1 MAGNVN
7 GASPNNANEVAYQNI
22 QKKTVHASADGD
34 QNKTVDLNEAKGKYE
49 SIFENAA
56 KGDSSTIETKIGTSR
71 LNSGVDINV
80 AKTTIQK
87 YLGGT
92 TMGKL
97 LNNWTGFGNINYNAI
112 EISDGEFAGDVQS
125 QIDTQ
130 IETAVQQ
137 RVQQY
142 TSQITTQYEAALDKA
157 IEQAENELKGDL
169 HANTETNGANGK
181 EGLTKTQLANIKYKR
196 TSQEIGAT
204 GDERNTNIAT
214 FNSSQLD
221 AKDTDKTKGYTTTVA
236 FLEANGAKAQ
246 EKVVNGTKQTIYKV
260 KIEGKTQ
267 YVSVDDAGQVH
278 TMDRD
283 KGFLRNSKYTTDD
296 SIADAKWQANNDG
309 VDSNDFKGAKNVD
322 VKVRKVDGQNQSVLT
337 WEDSSG
343 NEHSRVIDH
352 NDVTGLTSS
361 SDVHQ
366 VNAPGTRAKYA
377 SETSGLGTWVAADDK
392 GTNKGVRQFNDD
404 KHMVQDEVKD
414 GKPSGFVRTN
424 NSRMEIDAANIG
436 QAILNIAER
445 AKDAGAEITGVEIQ
459 KSEKTYGWYE
469 DVVMYDKRGNNY
481 AEEGEQVYRTRTET
495 TETPVISKDGKVSI
509 TVNGHTYTLDTKDP
523 KAADRT
529 IRLIE
534 NELTMQ
540 KNEEPAVV
548 PELADATINI
558 TAVEDNRT
566 DTNLAS
572 AHQDEKWAKGGSGT
586 VQNVGVEAPKTP
598 TPKSKGVVK
607 INYNQGGLS
616 RAQFASEGWAAS
628 KGRVAEAAVLKEM
641 DTVKG
646 DGEKSVRNLQNSE
659 QFATRL
665 LQALDKSCKTPADV
679 ANKYN
684 VSKLADALETANPS
698 IFDNDGTMFKNADFN
713 RINLPEADKLKRYL
727 KAE

>member
-181 EGLTKTQLANIKYKR
+181 EGLTKAQLANIKYQR
-196 TSQEIGAT
+196 SSQEAGAT

-377 SETSGLGTWVAADDK
+377 SETSGLGTWVASDDK
-392 GTNKGVRQFNDD
+392 KGDAVKFNDN
-404 KHMVQDEVKD
+404 KHMIQDEINTES
-414 GKPSGFVRTN
+414 GKPSGYVRTHN
-424 NSRMEIDAANIG
+424 ERMKIDKDNIG
-436 QAILNIAER
+436 QAILNIADI
-445 AKDAGAEITGVEIQ
+445 AKKSDAEISGIETKTITKLNPADGKGATKEVHTQEI
-459 KSEKTYGWYE
+459 G
-469 DVVMYDKRGNNY
+469 
-481 AEEGEQVYRTRTET
+481 
-495 TETPVISKDGKVSI
+495 KDGKVSI

-548 PELADATINI
+548 PELTDATINI

-684 VSKLADALETANPS
+684 VSKLADALKTANPS